1 MFVDKIVSITLEIN
15 YGYLMNKQV
24 KIKKEDIDNKYII
37 DTNNL
42 KKGDIIFST
51 SFKIISKTIRFFTKS
66 KYSHVMLYVDNSS
79 IIHAD
84 GDGVH
89 AYNLQRLLFDDESH
103 CIVYRLKNTTS
114 KNDIDKIVNYMR
126 LLIGRPY
133 TTFEAMLTKFYQGD
147 LKSKKVF
154 CSRLVAQA
162 YLESNINLVAN
173 SDYCSPEDMRKS
185 SLLKEVSLPL
195 RKLAELEKEIILTT
209 DDKPFIQAEITNK
222 LFTNIVKL
230 TSNKNLYDIDTLSN
244 FLLSSN
250 NKYNNDILNIIR
262 KSGYL
267 TMWIKELQDNAPLYD
282 KELYLSFIVEEQ
294 KTIYAKSSID
304 SLTRYENMYNNFKKL
319 YETTN
324 LTIFKDFL
332 ILYTILCHI
341 ESLRL
346 SILNIIE
353 MKEKNVFILFFQVLI
368 KIFFLKKGL
377 SNILESSTLN
387 KEYTDLIQ
395 KNIAFIND
403 NLELIHEDIL
413 KYDLKK
419 DFIDLKTSLKKIN
432 GYLNDILYIEMR
444 MKRSSEESYKS
455 LNKEV
460 NKFIKVIDDMEYLN
474 IIINT

>member
-1 MFVDKIVSITLEIN
+1 
-15 YGYLMNKQV
+15 MNTQAKT
-24 KIKKEDIDNKYII
+24 KKEDIDNKYII

-51 SFKIISKTIRFFTKS
+51 SFKVVSKTIRFFTKS

-84 GDGVH
+84 GNGVH

-103 CIVYRLKNTTS
+103 CIVYRLKNTIS
-114 KNDIDKIVNYMR
+114 ENDIDKIVNYMR

-133 TTFEAMLTKFYQGD
+133 TTFEAMLTKIYQGD

-162 YLESNINLVAN
+162 YLESNINLVSN
-173 SDYCSPEDMRKS
+173 SDYCSPEDMHKS

-195 RKLAELEKEIILTT
+195 RKLTELEKKIILTT
-209 DDKPFIQAEITNK
+209 DDKPSIQAEITNK
-222 LFTNIVKL
+222 LFTNIIKL

-244 FLLSSN
+244 FLLIN
-250 NKYNNDILNIIR
+250 NKYNNDILNFIR

-282 KELYLSFIVEEQ
+282 KELYLSVIAEEQ
-294 KTIYAKSSID
+294 KIIYAKSSID
-304 SLTRYENMYNNFKKL
+304 SLTRYKNMYNNFKKL
-319 YETTN
+319 YEATN

-332 ILYTILCHI
+332 ILYTILCHN

-346 SILNIIE
+346 SILNIID

-368 KIFFLKKGL
+368 KIFFLKQGL

-387 KEYTDLIQ
+387 KKYTDFIQ

-403 NLELIHEDIL
+403 NFELIHKDIL

-419 DFIDLKTSLKKIN
+419 DFIDLKTNLEKIN
-432 GYLNDILYIEMR
+432 GYLNDILYIETR

-460 NKFIKVIDDMEYLN
+460 NEFIKVIDNMKYLN
-474 IIINT
+474 IITNT